1 MVDVDEKLLKLYL
14 YMQHKDFS
22 RDAVSDLLEISPR
35 QLSRL
40 MNKWSEDGFIVFNSG
55 VGRGNATQIDFLKN
69 IEAEFINHLIRNLE
83 DYDVQQLQSIMALD
97 MSTNSKRILRLCIE
111 EVLYSRRDFSVEQFN
126 FIDYLYRIPER
137 IHPLEPLDLAL
148 ATVLSNV
155 GERLYNVKG
164 NEVTKTLV
172 IFDEWIGNDL
182 IINLQRDI
190 HFSNGDLLFAY
201 NVVQVLTDLI
211 EVKSDLPGLNDV
223 LSVEVVDTFKLK
235 ISMRKKSD
243 LIKYIL
249 SQDFASIYK
258 IKANKILYT
267 GPYYVHSLKPEII
280 MLKLNPYYSTKI
292 PDITDVWLINDLEK
306 YQDFVERK
314 DLKEEHTKLRY
325 SMDFLTFNPNCDI
338 TTLERKRLARIMM
351 GEEQPEVFIDKL
363 RMLGLKGLR
372 DPLREVIEKFNAC
385 VKTFEY
391 VEVTIEDYIAKPLES
406 FNVDVVMMNEALPMH
421 QKYFNLL
428 LSENFS
434 TWTKQYKE
442 SEYLQYIYQ
451 HKEIDYWQYAEHN
464 YEQFLIQNGLIVIL
478 DYYGKKVLTM
488 DSFKNYEVTDFGVVK
503 YDSIISVEEE
513 KL

>member
-14 YMQHKDFS
+14 YMQHNDFS
-22 RDAVSDLLEISPR
+22 RDAVSDFLEISPR

-40 MNKWSEDGFIVFNSG
+40 MNKWSEDGFILFNSG

-69 IEAEFINHLIRNLE
+69 IEAEFINHLFRNLE

-97 MSTNSKRILRLCIE
+97 MSANSKRILRLCIE

-137 IHPLEPLDLAL
+137 IHPLEPLDIAL
-148 ATVLSNV
+148 VTVLSNV

-182 IINLQRDI
+182 IIHLQRDI

-211 EVKSDLPGLNDV
+211 EVKADLPGLNDV

-235 ISMRKKSD
+235 ISMRKKSE

-258 IKANKILYT
+258 IKNNKILYT

-292 PDITDVWLINDLEK
+292 PDITDVWLINDLEQ
-306 YQDFVERK
+306 YQDFVQRK

-325 SMDFLTFNPNCDI
+325 SMDFLTFNPNCHM
-338 TTLERKRLARIMM
+338 TLEERKRLAHIIL

-363 RMLGLKGLR
+363 RMLGIKGSR
-372 DPLREVIEKFNAC
+372 DTVTKVIETLNAC
-385 VKTFEY
+385 VKFFEY
-391 VEVTIEDYIAKPLES
+391 IEVTIEDYIAKPLES
-406 FNVDVVMMNEALPMH
+406 FDVDVVMMNEALPMH

-428 LSENFS
+428 LSEKFS
-434 TWTKQYKE
+434 TWIKHYKE

-451 HKEIDYWQYAEHN
+451 HKSIDYWQYAEHN

-488 DSFKNYEVTDFGVVK
+488 DSFKDYEVTDFGVVK

-513 KL
+513 K